1 VDISSS
7 EQLKTENNKLRRQL
21 QEFHRKQS
29 EFAFLLHSGA
39 ERCGLSSAMAPNTS
53 FLPSVYADIITQEKK
68 NQQELAEVRQK
79 IEELS
84 SVTDD
89 TSQTSEVKV

>member
-1 VDISSS
+1 
-7 EQLKTENNKLRRQL
+7 
-21 QEFHRKQS
+21 
-29 EFAFLLHSGA
+29 
-39 ERCGLSSAMAPNTS
+39 MAPNTS